1 MSNFKTPPTLDPTL
15 QKDLNSLVAVFAANH
30 KVIAKT
36 ILQAG
41 IASAG
46 LKSPKI
52 SLENLIQLIDSVI
65 IPTTHKWEG
74 GWSDHPSD
82 SGGAT
87 MRGVIL
93 TTFRG
98 LFDSMFIDTAIP
110 AVVAAAKNWNKKYPN
125 WKTDNELG
133 KKMLFVVAGNESVGG
148 LFIYKFLAS
157 GSNRYPI
164 AIMSEDPFLGFFLS
178 ECCWGSGAGVYS
190 SSRADFDGLAKKY
203 GWNGDRAKWA
213 SFING
218 LGDKTVEFAT
228 QAILYRYNHLM
239 RISKEGTKNNV
250 FRKGWLNR
258 LLNAGDSNIMMLIK
272 INENFNT
279 NSSNQYKLSPSELA
293 HLKRKADGYRQ
304 LNIELPG

>member
-1 MSNFKTPPTLDPTL
+1 MSYTTPPTLDPTL
-15 QKDLNSLVAVFAANH
+15 QQELNSMVAVFAANH
-30 KVIAKT
+30 KAIAES
-36 ILQAG
+36 ILYKG
-41 IASAG
+41 TSSAG
-46 LKSPKI
+46 LATAKI
-52 SLENLIQLIDSVI
+52 SLPPLIQLIDTII

-93 TTFRG
+93 TTLVQ
-98 LFDSMFIDTAIP
+98 LFDSIFIDTAIP
-110 AVVAAAKNWNKKYPN
+110 AVATAAKSWNARHPN
-125 WKTDNELG
+125 WKKDPELG
-133 KKMLFVVAGNESVGG
+133 KKVLYVLAGNANVGG

-190 SSRADFDGLAKKY
+190 SDRADFDGLAKKY
-203 GWNGDRAKWA
+203 GWDGSQAKWA

-228 QAILYRYNHLM
+228 QAILYRYNHIM
-239 RISKEGTKNNV
+239 RISKPESKNNV

-258 LLNAGDSNIMMLIK
+258 LLNSVDSNIMMLVK
-272 INENFNT
+272 INENFNL
-279 NSSNQYKLSPSELA
+279 NLNNQYKLSPSELA
-293 HLKRKADGYRQ
+293 HLKRKAEGYKQ

>member
-1 MSNFKTPPTLDPTL
+1 MSYTTPPTLDPTL

-46 LKSPKI
+46 LKTPKI
-52 SLENLIQLIDSVI
+52 SLENLIQLIDTVI

-98 LFDSMFIDTAIP
+98 LFDSMFINTAIP
-110 AVVAAAKNWNKKYPN
+110 AVATAAQNWNKKYPN
-125 WKTDNELG
+125 WKKDNELG
-133 KKMLFVVAGNESVGG
+133 KKMLYVVAGNPSVGG

-190 SSRADFDGLAKKY
+190 SSRADFDGLARKY
-203 GWNGDRAKWA
+203 GWDGSHAKWA

-239 RISKEGTKNNV
+239 RISKPGTKNNV

-258 LLNAGDSNIMMLIK
+258 LLNAVDSNIMMLVK

-293 HLKRKADGYRQ
+293 HLKRKADGYKQ